1 MVHNDSWY
9 IWCVL
14 LYCPYIYG
22 QVEYVNGII
31 ASSRPPLR
39 DAIPLVDP
47 SPRFQVV
54 LTKWM
59 DFFMLNRKQHLCES
73 DISTLHEK
81 AKDLLGVLNE
91 VLPDRTGS
99 MHGDG
104 TKVGWNIW
112 KAHVVLH
119 QAMERMLYCYSE
131 TTSAQGAE
139 SAHKVNI

>member
-1 MVHNDSWY
+1 MIHGRYGVCSY
-9 IWCVL
+9 TIT
-14 LYCPYIYG
+14 LYD
-22 QVEYVNGII
+22 QVEFVNGII
-31 ASSRPPLR
+31 ASSGPPLR
-39 DAIPLVDP
+39 NATPLVDP
-47 SPRFQVV
+47 SPQFQVV

-81 AKDLLGVLNE
+81 AKDLLRVLNE

-119 QAMERMLYCYSE
+119 QAMERMLYGYSE